1 MEFPNELKYSSDHE
15 WVRVEGN
22 TAIIGITAHA
32 ASELGDVVYV
42 DVEGDL
48 AEIVKGEVFGTIEAV
63 KTVADLMAPISG
75 KVTEVN
81 TPLNDAPETVNS
93 SPYNDGWMIK
103 VEIANPAETHGDRPS
118 RNPSCRC
125 RIG

>member
-75 KVTEVN
+75 KVIEVN
-81 TPLNDAPETVNS
+81 IPLNDSPETVNS
-93 SPYNDGWMIK
+93 SPYNDGWMLK
-103 VEIANPAETHGDRPS
+103 VEIANPAELNDLMDAVAYKAF
-118 RNPSCRC
+118 
-125 RIG
+125 IGE

>member
-75 KVTEVN
+75 KVIEVN
-81 TPLNDAPETVNS
+81 TPLNDSPETVNS
-93 SPYNDGWMIK
+93 SPYNDGWMLK
-103 VEIANPAETHGDRPS
+103 VEIANPAELNDLMDAVAYKAF
-118 RNPSCRC
+118 
-125 RIG
+125 IGE

>member
-75 KVTEVN
+75 KVMEVN
-81 TPLNDAPETVNS
+81 TPLNDSPETVNS
-93 SPYNDGWMIK
+93 SPYNDGWMLK
-103 VEIANPAETHGDRPS
+103 VEIANPAELNDLMDAVAYKAF
-118 RNPSCRC
+118 
-125 RIG
+125 IGE

>member
-48 AEIVKGEVFGTIEAV
+48 AETVKGEVFGTIEAV
-63 KTVADLMAPISG
+63 KTVADLIAPISG

-103 VEIANPAETHGDRPS
+103 VEIANPAELNDLMDAAAYKAF
-118 RNPSCRC
+118 
-125 RIG
+125 IGE